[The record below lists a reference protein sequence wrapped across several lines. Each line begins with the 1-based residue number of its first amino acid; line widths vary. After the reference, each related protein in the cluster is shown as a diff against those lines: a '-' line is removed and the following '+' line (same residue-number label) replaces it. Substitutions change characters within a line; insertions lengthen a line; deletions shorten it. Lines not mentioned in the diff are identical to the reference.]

1 MSNFYENF
9 ILYVCFRDGEP
20 SPSDIGRDVRKQV
33 RNEWGHCRVNDWNDL
48 KYLNCFSLMIK
59 FAKTFPDS
67 MKSKVV
73 LIEELTEWQ
82 ENGLKLVGK
91 YVEPELLRKVF
102 KEYSSMLKQI
112 KDWKDVNL
120 ERFSIVSGRIDR
132 FSEKVI
138 DLEKNIG
145 EVQTDFSDI
154 HSTIKIHEGRLK
166 HLEESDVSNTMD
178 KQLNCPP
185 MHNTNVNVHG
195 VVGGNTIHGDLNLHL
210 HVDGNENRQ
219 DTRRLG
225 SLLHRK
231 IQGVGII

>member
-1 MSNFYENF
+1 MSNFNENF

-20 SPSDIGRDVRKQV
+20 SLSEIGRDVREQV
-33 RNEWGHCRVNDWNDL
+33 RNEWGHCKVNDWNDL

-102 KEYSSMLKQI
+102 KEYSFILKQI
-112 KDWKDVNL
+112 KKWQDVNL
-120 ERFSIVSGRIDR
+120 ERFSTVSERIDR

-138 DLEKNIG
+138 DLENNIG
-145 EVQTDFSDI
+145 EVKTNFSDL
-154 HSTIKIHEGRLK
+154 HSDHLNLRTTIKSHEDRLK
-166 HLEESDVSNTMD
+166 HIEESDAVIRKSPGNRPKVNLNNIKISKGMPICLLLLYFIVS
-178 KQLNCPP
+178 LS
-185 MHNTNVNVHG
+185 
-195 VVGGNTIHGDLNLHL
+195 
-210 HVDGNENRQ
+210 RQ
-219 DTRRLG
+219 RLFMAAG
-225 SLLHRK
+225 AGPS
-231 IQGVGII
+231 